1 MSDIGHNSGDA
12 LNQKHQGQLKA
23 IFESIE
29 AVDSQ
34 IDDLRADRAELL
46 ADAKVKGF
54 NRTIIAA
61 VIRLRR
67 KDAAKRQEEQDLI
80 DQYLAAIEPLPLFEH
95 ASSEPVAAEMSEA
108 EAEAFETYQKIKAA
122 VIASGDASIVAITA
136 LVGKNSAA
144 KPILKMLEA
153 DGVVSAPDSRNR
165 RTVLI
170 PSNLADYVA
179 TPPNL

>member
-12 LNQKHQGQLKA
+12 LNQSAQSALKA
-23 IFESIE
+23 IFERIE
-29 AVDSQ
+29 NVDQ
-34 IDDLRADRAELL
+34 ELADLRESRAEIL
-46 ADAKVKGF
+46 ADAKAQGF
-54 NRTIIAA
+54 NKSIIAA

-67 KDAAKRQEEQDLI
+67 KDAAKRREEQDLI
-80 DQYLAAIEPLPLFEH
+80 DQYFAAIEPLPLFEH
-95 ASSEPVAAEMSEA
+95 ANAEPAAPEMTEAESEA
-108 EAEAFETYQKIKAA
+108 LETYQRIKAA

-144 KPILKMLEA
+144 RPILKMLEA

-170 PSNLADYVA
+170 PSNL
-179 TPPNL
+179 